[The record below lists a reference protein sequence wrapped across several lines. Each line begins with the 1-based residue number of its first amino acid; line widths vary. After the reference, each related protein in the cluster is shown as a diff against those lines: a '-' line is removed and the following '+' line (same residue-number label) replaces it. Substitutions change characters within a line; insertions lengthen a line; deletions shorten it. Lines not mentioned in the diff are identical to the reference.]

1 MTVREQ
7 PQALSRLSPDARTS
21 AKNEA
26 GALYGNRLRSTVFV
40 QALILAAIWTSTTYP
55 LDYYSVLGAVSV
67 AMTIGMILKLLA
79 ISARKRIWNQSSN
92 RWYGMV
98 TVATLATAGSSGFLL
113 AHSLASYGFG
123 NWNSTTILVW
133 NTVAVASSIVNLAPN
148 TRIFRSQ
155 VSLLLLPALA
165 YSVWL
170 HSPIALHYALANIAL
185 FLFSILQGKQVNT
198 DFWEQLA
205 NRFLEEQRVREIDSA
220 RRTAEEALSGAKIA
234 RHKAEHAAKARS
246 EFLANM
252 SHEIRTPMNA
262 VMGMTSLILDQ
273 NLPPETIDCVNTI
286 RSSSDALLTI
296 INDILDFSK
305 IESGKLDLEE
315 EPFCLHDCIE
325 EVLELLANRAVEK
338 KLELTSHINP
348 KVSEWIVGDIT
359 RTRQILLNLVGN
371 AVKFTQYGEVAV
383 SAAVH
388 KKEDGS
394 EVLYLA
400 VRDTGIGIPADKLG
414 GLFQSFSQVD
424 SSTSRR
430 FGGTGLGLAISKR
443 LTELMGGRIWATSQ
457 ADLGSVFQLEIPYRA
472 AAAQTAP
479 QVVGEEWTGKRVLLV
494 NDNETNRLSI
504 ISYLNSWKLTSRAV
518 SSPKAALDAMRAERW
533 DAVLL
538 DERLPEMDG
547 ADLALVVKR
556 EFGIDAPPV
565 ILLSVGGLSKKDVP
579 SRDAALIAAAVTKPV
594 RRRQLQ
600 RVLDQVLNGIS
611 VRQMAPSAKIFDSEF
626 AKRVPLRILLAE
638 DNPVNQKVAI
648 RMLERMGY
656 RLDAVSNGLEVL
668 EALRRQ
674 TYDIV
679 LMDVQMPEMNGLD
692 ATRKIISLWG
702 SERPWITALTAGA
715 MKENR
720 DECCDAGVD
729 DFLTKPINVQEM
741 EAALQRCLHKL
752 LEARNKRAASP
763 ELIATEI

>member
-7 PQALSRLSPDARTS
+7 PQALSRLSHDARTS

-40 QALILAAIWTSTTYP
+40 QALILAALWTSTTYP
-55 LDYYSVLGAVSV
+55 VDYYSVIGAVSV
-67 AMTIGMILKLLA
+67 AMALGMILKIIA
-79 ISARKRIWNQSSN
+79 VSARKRIWSQSSN

-98 TVATLATAGSSGFLL
+98 TVATLATAGSFGLLL
-113 AHSLASYGFG
+113 AHSLATYGFG

-148 TRIFRSQ
+148 TKIFRSQ
-155 VSLLLLPALA
+155 VILLLLPALA
-165 YSVWL
+165 YSIWL
-170 HSPIALHYALANIAL
+170 HTPVALHYALANIAL
-185 FLFSILQGKQVNT
+185 FLFGILQGKQVNA
-198 DFWEQLA
+198 DFWEQLG
-205 NRFLEEQRVREIDSA
+205 NRFLEEQRVKELDSA
-220 RRTAEEALSGAKIA
+220 RRTVEQALSGAKAA
-234 RHKAEHAAKARS
+234 RRKAEHAARARS

-273 NLPPETIDCVNTI
+273 NLPPETIDCVKTI

-325 EVLELLANRAVEK
+325 EVLELLANRATEK
-338 KLELTSHINP
+338 ELELVSHIDPN
-348 KVSEWIVGDIT
+348 VSEWIVGDIT

-371 AVKFTQYGEVAV
+371 AVKFTQYGEVGV

-388 KKEDGS
+388 IKEDGG
-394 EVLYLA
+394 EMLYLA

-443 LTELMGGRIWATSQ
+443 LTELMGGRIWATSR

-472 AAAQTAP
+472 AADPTALP
-479 QVVGEEWTGKRVLLV
+479 AVTKEWTGKRVLLI

-504 ISYLNSWKLTSRAV
+504 VSHLTSWKLTSRAV
-518 SSPKAALDAMRAERW
+518 SSPKAALDAIRAERW

-547 ADLALVVKR
+547 ADLAVVVKR
-556 EFGIDAPPV
+556 EFGIDAPPL
-565 ILLSVGGLSKKDVP
+565 ILLSAGNFPKKAA
-579 SRDAALIAAAVTKPV
+579 SGKDADLIAATIAKPV

-611 VRQMAPSAKIFDSEF
+611 VKQTVPSAKIFDSEF

-656 RLDAVSNGLEVL
+656 RLDAVGNGLEVL

-692 ATRKIISLWG
+692 ATKKIISLWR

-720 DECCDAGVD
+720 DECREAGAD

-741 EAALQRCLHKL
+741 EAALQRCFHKL
-752 LEARNKRAASP
+752 VEARSKKTASP
-763 ELIATEI
+763 EMAEVEI